1 MKKFLIFFGLPIA
14 AVSIFFSG
22 SFPNT
27 LIYDEESLR
36 KLKFSGDE
44 PISTEVV
51 ECEIKDPANLSV
63 GMVMDTT
70 FQVTLR
76 NHTDRY
82 VVISAIGEVF
92 DPEGRS
98 NGMHSQMFVLSPN
111 GVEETTFRSGTPY
124 TSRGRYKCEM
134 RYAIGRFKY

>member
-1 MKKFLIFFGLPIA
+1 MKKFLILIGLPVA

-22 SFPNT
+22 SFPYT

-36 KLKFSGDE
+36 NLKFTGDE
-44 PISTEVV
+44 PVSAEVV
-51 ECEIKDPANLSV
+51 NCDIKGAPNLSL
-63 GMVMDTT
+63 GTVMDTT
-70 FQVTLR
+70 FRATLR

-98 NGMHSQMFVLSPN
+98 TAMHSQMLVLNPN
-111 GVEETTFRSGTPY
+111 SVEETTFKSGTPY
-124 TSRGRYKCEM
+124 TSRGRYNCEM
-134 RYAIGRFKY
+134 RYAIGRFTY